1 MRKPINH
8 KGVAII
14 YLSLTFAL
22 SIAIGTLVAPSS
34 IKGNAAVNDDPGF
47 GRLSG
52 NNISEDF
59 FKEDTD
65 SNNGFAVSPFFQYG
79 STVTDNAYTGK
90 SYTHRDQFDGFT
102 IVNGIDVSYYQQTID
117 WAKVKAAGIDFAFI
131 RAGYRGYS
139 AGTLNNDTHF
149 DANMDGAAA
158 AGVGTGIYIFS
169 QATTTAEAEE
179 EAQFIL
185 DKIGTHTVNMPIV
198 LDFEFA
204 SDSKGETG
212 RLKTANLTKDAATD
226 VCLAFCNKIYA
237 AGYTPMV
244 YANVNMLTNHLNAD
258 VISASYPI
266 WLANYTTSTAYAG
279 TFSYWQYA
287 SNGKVDGIS
296 GNVDMNYYY
305 GAPEGNIASAIVSP
319 IEDQKFTGA
328 AIVPE
333 ISVAMNG
340 VTLTK
345 DRDYTLTYSD
355 NVAIGTATITITG
368 INQYNGTRNITFNI
382 IDDTVL
388 PEISGLTFSA
398 RTKNSLTLQWN
409 TTDNITGYEIYRAAS
424 PNGEYA
430 LIKTIAKASTG
441 TFKNTKLTEG
451 QCYYYRIRAYKTTN
465 GVTSYGDFSGT
476 VPICTKTS
484 YTRLALPKSDTDIY
498 SDIDVN
504 SEVTES
510 PEKNSFLKV
519 SYCTYDDAGNKWYRV
534 SYNDVAGYIP
544 VYRTTTAKQG
554 KIKTSKV
561 NVRKKAKVT
570 SKKVT
575 TLKKKK
581 KVAVLKTK
589 KTKTG
594 TWYYVLFVKSDKTY
608 KAWIYS
614 IYVKI

>member
-1 MRKPINH
+1 MRKLTNH
-8 KGVAII
+8 KCFIA
-14 YLSLTFAL
+14 LLLTMAFAL
-22 SIAIGTLVAPSS
+22 SITVGTLTVSTS
-34 IKGNAAVNDDPGF
+34 ITSNAATNDDPGA

-52 NNISEDF
+52 DNISEDF
-59 FKEDTD
+59 FKADVNN
-65 SNNGFAVSPFFQYG
+65 SNGFVTSPFFQYG
-79 STVTDNAYTGK
+79 STVTDNAYTNK
-90 SYTHRDQFDGFT
+90 SYTHQDQFDGFT
-102 IVNGIDVSYYQQTID
+102 IDNGIDVSYYQQTID

-149 DANMDGAAA
+149 DTNMDGAAA

-185 DKIGTHTVNMPIV
+185 NKIGTHTVNMPIV

-212 RLKTANLTKDAATD
+212 RLKSANLTKDAATS

-266 WLANYTTSTAYAG
+266 WLANYTTSTSYAG

-287 SNGKVDGIS
+287 SNGKVDGIT

-305 GAPEGNIASAIVSP
+305 GAPAGNIAPAIVTP
-319 IEDQKFTGA
+319 IEDQKYTGA
-328 AIVPE
+328 AITPE
-333 ISVAMNG
+333 IAVTMNG
-340 VTLTK
+340 VTLIK
-345 DRDYTLTYSD
+345 DTDYTLTYT
-355 NVAIGTATITITG
+355 NNIAIGTATITITG

-382 IDDTVL
+382 VDDTVL
-388 PEISGLTFSA
+388 PEISGLTFKT

-409 TTDNITGYEIYRAAS
+409 TVKNITGYEIYRASS
-424 PNGEYA
+424 PNGEYS
-430 LIKTIAKASTG
+430 LIKTITKASTG
-441 TFKNTKLTEG
+441 TFNNTKLTEG
-451 QCYYYRIRAYKTTN
+451 QCYYYKMRAYKTTN
-465 GVTSYGDFSGT
+465 GVDAYGDFSVT

-484 YTRLALPKSDTDIY
+484 YTRLALPKYNTDIY
-498 SDIDVN
+498 SEIDVN
-504 SEVTES
+504 SEINASV
-510 PEKNSFLKV
+510 EKNDFLKV

-534 SYNDVAGYIP
+534 SYDGATGFVP

-561 NVRKKAKVT
+561 NVRKKAKIS

-575 TLKKKK
+575 TLKKNK

-594 TWYYVLFVKSDKTY
+594 TWYNILFIKGDKTY
-608 KAWIYS
+608 KAWVYS